1 LCNAAAVALPAAKRI
16 DLIALRNEKK
26 MIHFS
31 VGIFR
36 RELCAEKFLYAGKI
50 CVKDLCLEDTS
61 GQI

>member
-26 MIHFS
+26 MIHS